1 MRSPQTPPHPVHV
14 IGASGRSGRAVCQAL
29 ALRGTPVVPVI
40 R

>member
-29 ALRGTPVVPVI
+29 ALRGTPVV
-40 R
+40 